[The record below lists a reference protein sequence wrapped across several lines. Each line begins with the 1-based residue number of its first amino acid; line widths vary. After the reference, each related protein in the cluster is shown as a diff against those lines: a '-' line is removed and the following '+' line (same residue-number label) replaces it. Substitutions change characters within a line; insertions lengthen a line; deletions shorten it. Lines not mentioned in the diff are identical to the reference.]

1 MSRVRLVNPAQLRQP
16 CEAIETVRRPLPP
29 SRQPIG
35 RIHLIWARSTL
46 HWSWP
51 APTCRNSRWL
61 TLRSMP
67 VATMRRSVAAAACS
81 MSTSTGKPL
90 PSARHCS
97 RQWNDLESLKGVQVV
112 RIAGAGLA
120 SLADIAAHLGRTRES
135 VRLLVSGARG
145 PGGFPKPVT
154 DPRSRFRLWHWSEVV
169 QWFERYRGE
178 VQPQPEG
185 FAAMCNAAL
194 ELRHGRQQLDPSDD
208 VTLRELLGASLP

>member
-1 MSRVRLVNPAQLRQP
+1 MRSFHFTLVVDGPDLQEQSAVESLFDAGCDDATVGCSGGVQHVDFDR
-16 CEAIETVRRPLPP
+16 EA
-29 SRQPIG
+29 
-35 RIHLIWARSTL
+35 
-46 HWSWP
+46 
-51 APTCRNSRWL
+51 
-61 TLRSMP
+61 
-67 VATMRRSVAAAACS
+67 ATFGEA
-81 MSTSTGKPL
+81 L
-90 PSARHCS
+90 LSAVD
-97 RQWNDLESLKGVQVV
+97 DLESLKGVQVV

-154 DPRSRFRLWHWSEVV
+154 DPRSRYRLWYWSEVA
-169 QWFERYRGE
+169 QWFEMYRGE

-194 ELRHGRQQLDPSDD
+194 ELRHGRQLLDPADD